1 VKRRLRYK
9 TFVTEQIPQSGR
21 GPLPDGSIRMW
32 SPITSTLIMGRRD
45 AVLIDPA
52 LTATQAA
59 EVGDWI
65 AASGRRLRQIY
76 ITHGHG
82 DHWFGAIP
90 LLQRFPGVTVQT
102 TAGTAKIM
110 AAQND
115 PEFRAEFWDRVFPGQ
130 LPAGELDV
138 SIVDEQ
144 GFELEGVALVP
155 VEVGHTDTDAT
166 TMLHVPDM
174 GLLVAG
180 DVVYNGVHLYLTE
193 SDGIGGIDEWL
204 AALDT
209 AEALRPATVIAGH
222 KDPRAFDNPSQ
233 IQATRRY
240 LTDARRLLE
249 SSESADE
256 FYQEMLRLHPRRIN
270 PGALWGAA
278 ITLFPTISAS

>member
-1 VKRRLRYK
+1 MKRRLRYK

-193 SDGIGGIDEWL
+193 SDGIAGIDEWL

-256 FYQEMLRLHPRRIN
+256 FYQEMLRLHPGRIN

-278 ITLFPTISAS
+278 ITLFPMISAS

>member
-90 LLQRFPGVTVQT
+90 LLQRFPGVTVQA
-102 TAGTAKIM
+102 TAGTAKII

-193 SDGIGGIDEWL
+193 SDGIAGIDEWL

-209 AEALRPATVIAGH
+209 AEALRPATVIAGR
-222 KDPRAFDNPSQ
+222 KDSRAFDNPSQ
-233 IQATRRY
+233 IQVTRRY
-240 LTDARRLLE
+240 PTDARLLE

-256 FYQEMLRLHPRRIN
+256 FYQEMLRLHPGRIN